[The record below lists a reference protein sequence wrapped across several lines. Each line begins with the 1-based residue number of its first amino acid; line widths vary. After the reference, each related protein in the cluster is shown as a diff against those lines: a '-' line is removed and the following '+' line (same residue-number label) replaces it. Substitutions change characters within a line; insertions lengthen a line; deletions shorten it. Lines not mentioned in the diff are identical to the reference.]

1 MERKSTLWKSNGTK
15 VDKDTIDA
23 NLINKDNLADYIFS
37 INKDNITYNLIMN
50 LFGEFSGKS
59 LANPYDLLE
68 VPAGTYY
75 YFEDKEK
82 KKRKENSAKFT
93 TTIGIYLWNIFIRDF
108 NFSRFFDGY
117 IDYTITKKKYGA
129 IEQTLSYALIEDEI
143 TTDDLREFE
152 DTVEWFMP
160 FETILT
166 PNHTE
171 KMITST
177 KVINKKKKE
186 LLKQYEK
193 EIESGDPVV
202 AEKIEQELLA
212 FAKDYLGDDP
222 SMDQILSNAG
232 GDFNNNFKNMYVM
245 KGAIRNPDPNAKKKY
260 DIVTSN
266 FMDGISANEYSA
278 VAGAGVQ
285 GAYAR
290 GKKTEI
296 GGYFEK
302 LFIAAFQDLILD
314 PKGSDCHTKKYIT
327 VKITDKNISDYMYC
341 YAIGNGG
348 KLTCI
353 TSKNKADFIGKTVKL
368 RFSSMCESKTGICNM
383 CAGEL
388 FYLLDDK
395 RVGLSMAQIPDV
407 LKLRS
412 MKQFHNSTIQTTSID
427 LQKAFFPWESE

>member
-15 VDKDTIDA
+15 IKRDMIDTNAIT
-23 NLINKDNLADYIFS
+23 KDNLADYIFAIS
-37 INKDNITYNLIMN
+37 KDDITYNLIMN
-50 LFGEFSGKS
+50 LFGEFHGKP

-68 VPAGTYY
+68 VPVGTFY

-82 KKRKENSAKFT
+82 KKKKTNTNKFT
-93 TTIGIYLWNIFIRDF
+93 TTVGLYLWNIFMRDF
-108 NFSRFFDGY
+108 NFLRFFDGY
-117 IDYTITKKKYGA
+117 IDYTINKKKYGA

-143 TTDDLREFE
+143 TTEDLKDFE

-177 KVINKKKKE
+177 KVITKKKNE
-186 LLKQYEK
+186 LLKKYAK
-193 EIESGDPVV
+193 EIEAGDPVV
-202 AEKIEQELLA
+202 AENIEKELLD
-212 FAKDYLGDDP
+212 FAKEYLGDDP

-260 DIVTSN
+260 DIVTGN
-266 FMDGISANEYSA
+266 YLDGIPAKEYSS

-302 LFIAAFQDLILD
+302 LFVAAFQDLILD
-314 PKGSDCHTKKYIT
+314 EKGSDCGTKKYIT
-327 VKITDKNISDYMYC
+327 VNLTDKNINDYMYC
-341 YAIGNGG
+341 YAIGNSGR
-348 KLTCI
+348 LTCI
-353 TSKNKADFIGKTVKL
+353 TSKNKNEFIGKTVKL

-388 FYLLDDK
+388 FYLIDDK
-395 RVGLSMAQIPDV
+395 RVGLSMAQIPDR
-407 LKLRS
+407 LKLTS
-412 MKQFHNSTIQTTSID
+412 MKSFHNATVQTVKVD
-427 LQKAFFPWESE
+427 LQKAFFPWDE

>member
-1 MERKSTLWKSNGTK
+1 MPRKSTLWKSTGAK
-15 VDKDTIDA
+15 VDKGALDSNQIS
-23 NLINKDNLADYIFS
+23 KENLADFIFLLK
-37 INKDNITYNLIMN
+37 KDDITYNLVMS
-50 LFGEFSGKS
+50 LFGEFNGKT

-68 VPAGTYY
+68 VPAGTFF
-75 YFEDKEK
+75 YFTDKEK
-82 KKRKENSAKFT
+82 TKKKTNTNKFT
-93 TTIGIYLWNIFIRDF
+93 TTVGLYLWNIFMRDF
-108 NFSRFFDGY
+108 NFLRFFDGY
-117 IDYTITKKKYGA
+117 IDFTITKKKYGV
-129 IEQTLSYALIEDEI
+129 IEQILSYALIEDEI
-143 TTDDLREFE
+143 STKDLMEFE

-171 KMITST
+171 KMITAT
-177 KVINKKKKE
+177 KAINKKKKE
-186 LLKQYEK
+186 LLKQYAK
-193 EIESGDPVV
+193 EIESGDPVA
-202 AEKIEQELLA
+202 AERIEKELLK
-212 FAKDYLGDDP
+212 FAEEYLGDDP

-260 DIVTSN
+260 SIVTSN
-266 FMDGISANEYSA
+266 YLDGIAADEYSA

-302 LFIAAFQDLILD
+302 LFVASFQDLILD
-314 PKGSDCHTKKYIT
+314 KKGSDCGTTHHIT
-327 VKITDKNISDYMYC
+327 VKLTDKNISDYMYC
-341 YAIGNGG
+341 YVIGSGG

-353 TSKNKADFIGKTVKL
+353 TSKNKNDFIGKEVKL

-388 FYLLDDK
+388 FYLLDDT
-395 RVGLSMAQIPDV
+395 RIGLSMAQIPDR
-407 LKLRS
+407 LKLVS
-412 MKQFHNSTIQTTSID
+412 MKS
-427 LQKAFFPWESE
+427 